1 MMRTRL
7 VLFTCAATLALHVHA
22 QNTKKQPET
31 WDGRPKPL
39 KGDYQVYG
47 GTLSE
52 SIPPTSKDRKVAF
65 MFTGPLAKHLFD
77 QIGPDKKMS
86 CSDAPGYRE
95 RRRGDLMCTHDE
107 DGYSCYFGL
116 DVPTGKSTYGA
127 IC

>member
-1 MMRTRL
+1 MRARL
-7 VLFTCAATLALHVHA
+7 VFIVAALTLYSLAKA
-22 QNTKKQPET
+22 AEKKPGAG
-31 WDGRPKPL
+31 DGRPKPL

-52 SIPPTSKDRKVAF
+52 AMPPTSKDRKVAF
-65 MFTGPLAKHLFD
+65 MFTGPLAKELFG
-77 QIGPDKKMS
+77 QIGPDMKLS
-86 CSDAPGYRE
+86 CSDAAGYRE

-116 DVPTGKSTYGA
+116 DVPTGKSTNGA

>member
-1 MMRTRL
+1 MRMLL
-7 VLFTCAATLALHVHA
+7 VFIAAGLNLYSMAHA
-22 QNTKKQPET
+22 AEKKPSI

-52 SIPPTSKDRKVAF
+52 AMPPTRKDRKVAF
-65 MFTGPLAKHLFD
+65 MFTGPLAKELFD
-77 QIGPDKKMS
+77 QIGPDVKMS
-86 CSDAPGYRE
+86 CSDAAGYRE